1 MKKSTFLA
9 TAIFAGAFAQPAFA
23 QDAEPRFFDGFYVGG
38 GGAPCTLGR
47 AGGPRNA
54 SFGIESATHCAEHA
68 SGAMTLRR
76 NCCTT
81 RPRTTG
87 A

>member
-38 GGAPCTLGR
+38 H
-47 AGGPRNA
+47 
-54 SFGIESATHCAEHA
+54 FGLDAIDDERGEGITFDTD
-68 SGAMTLRR
+68 GDGDK
-76 NCCTT
+76 
-81 RPRTTG
+81 RTPTG
-87 A
+87 AT